1 MTEDINLLKKVWV
14 LSILRNIL
22 IFYYFFFD
30 EMDIEMKKS
39 KQTLYSISQHH
50 KPTYQHVY
58 RRLNNDWQLRA
69 KKFDLLI

>member
-1 MTEDINLLKKVWV
+1 
-14 LSILRNIL
+14 
-22 IFYYFFFD
+22 
-30 EMDIEMKKS
+30 MKKS